1 MKLQTVAAGLLPVLP
16 LLRCP
21 LCGDALALSDG
32 QSLRCTHRHTF
43 DLSTK
48 GYVNFAPNH
57 DQQADKYDALLFE
70 SRARI
75 FADGFYTHV
84 IEALADTL
92 QRYFPLPDCGYPT
105 QPIVNPT
112 DLSALPPINQLSEA
126 QQTLALP
133 LLVHQVLADIGCGE
147 GYYTRMLH
155 QRPPYPT
162 CIGVDLSRA
171 AVAAAAKQ
179 SSAQPWLVGDLT
191 HLPLADASVDAVLD
205 VLTPADYQE
214 FARVLKPNG
223 LLLKIVPEEDYLR
236 EIRDAMQDQLQSGPF
251 SNARVIEH
259 LQEHAQVL
267 ERISIRR
274 TLPLTG
280 TQAQDFLRMTP
291 MTFGLAQD
299 ALAGITFDAITVSLT
314 LLVCRMPQAKA

>member
-43 DLSTK
+43 DLTTK

-84 IEALADTL
+84 IEALADAL
-92 QRYFPLPDCGYPT
+92 QRYYPLPECGFPAPSIEK
-105 QPIVNPT
+105 PIVNA
-112 DLSALPPINQLSEA
+112 ALPQLCQPVEA
-126 QQTLALP
+126 QQTKALP
-133 LLVHQVLADIGCGE
+133 LPARPLLADIGCGE
-147 GYYTRMLH
+147 GYYTRMLR

-171 AVAAAAKQ
+171 AIAAAAKQ
-179 SSAQPWLVGDLT
+179 APAQPWLVGDLT
-191 HLPLADASVDAVLD
+191 HLPLADASVDVLLD

-214 FARVLKPNG
+214 FARVLKPGG
-223 LLLKIVPEEDYLR
+223 LLLKVVPEEDYLC
-236 EIRDAMQDQLQSGPF
+236 EIRNAMQDKLQSGPF

-267 ERISIRR
+267 ERIAMRR
-274 TLPLTG
+274 TLPLTD

-299 ALAGITFDAITVSLT
+299 VRTGVTLHAITVSLT
-314 LLVCRMPQAKA
+314 LLVCRMPQA